1 MKKAGFSLLLTFC
14 IACLTHAQQPSSL
27 LFHLSGE
34 EGVVADFARGSGE
47 PHYLS
52 QISVIDDGAAGKALR
67 CGYKQ
72 LLTWRAPG
80 NTGGAYGSPGLSDN
94 QQSTDPQPFTRKE
107 KGTQRS
113 FHRLDRPRTGQTL
126 VFTNDVQETPIQE
139 FNAFYVHEGDAPAG
153 VARLDYTP
161 ALFDDYRDPALCAIR
176 DHILGRHRDGERQ
189 LVLAVPAGGAP
200 ARDLPQAGPDDTL
213 CELYES
219 NNTLPL

>member
-34 EGVVADFARGSGE
+34 DGVVADFARGSGE

-52 QISVIDDGAAGKALR
+52 QISVIDDG
-67 CGYKQ
+67 
-72 LLTWRAPG
+72 
-80 NTGGAYGSPGLSDN
+80 
-94 QQSTDPQPFTRKE
+94 
-107 KGTQRS
+107 
-113 FHRLDRPRTGQTL
+113 
-126 VFTNDVQETPIQE
+126 
-139 FNAFYVHEGDAPAG
+139 
-153 VARLDYTP
+153 
-161 ALFDDYRDPALCAIR
+161 
-176 DHILGRHRDGERQ
+176 ERQ

-200 ARDLPQAGPDDTL
+200 ARNLPQAGPDDTL